1 MNWLSVHTNR
11 LDNTQRFIKSILT
24 RHQYGFLPGVG
35 VGVGNGAVVVGV
47 GVGNGAVVVGA
58 VVSIKLITDNL
69 LYTNIIHVK

>member
-35 VGVGNGAVVVGV
+35 VGVGNGAVVVG
-47 GVGNGAVVVGA
+47 A